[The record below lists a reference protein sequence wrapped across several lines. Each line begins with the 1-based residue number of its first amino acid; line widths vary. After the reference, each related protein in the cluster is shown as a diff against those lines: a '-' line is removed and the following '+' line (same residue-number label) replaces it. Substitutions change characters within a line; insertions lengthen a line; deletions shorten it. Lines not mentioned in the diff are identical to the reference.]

1 MKNNNRRKSVTFK
14 TVLSLLLAV
23 SLVSINISVDK
34 SITIN
39 EIRKIFVERGGEGA
53 NNQWK
58 YDGEI
63 LQNDNQKLEDVKG
76 FDSEGMAICVT
87 TNVRGGQN

>member
-1 MKNNNRRKSVTFK
+1 MSVPLTIIDMKMK
-14 TVLSLLLAV
+14 T
-23 SLVSINISVDK
+23 INISVDK

>member
-1 MKNNNRRKSVTFK
+1 MSVPLTIIDMKMK
-14 TVLSLLLAV
+14 T
-23 SLVSINISVDK
+23 INISVDK

-63 LQNDNQKLEDVKG
+63 LKNDNQKLEDVKG
-76 FDSEGMAICVT
+76 FDNEGMAISVT